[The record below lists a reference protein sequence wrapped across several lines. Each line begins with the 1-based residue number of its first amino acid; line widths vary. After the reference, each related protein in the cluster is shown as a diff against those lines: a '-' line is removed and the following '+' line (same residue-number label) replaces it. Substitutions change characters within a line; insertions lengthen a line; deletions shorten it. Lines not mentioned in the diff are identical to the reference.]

1 MANKPTKAEYEGFKK
16 AIANPMTPQPIKD
29 KLQSVID
36 KYASEYEGMDEG
48 SNEPK
53 PSKAPRKPRVTK
65 STSSKRGRK
74 PSSTPAK
81 PTMSKADSY
90 EKAKADLKAKTGK
103 TEEECEKIINQYR
116 ELRAK
121 AQTRKAKEEEA
132 SKENKKRLEKLE
144 DKGDLIAGTKEK
156 TADAVIETTTKDVA
170 EKIVKEIE
178 AIEDKAEK
186 DAKAE
191 VAKDKTLKT
200 SEEKKEKVAE
210 KVKEKVSQK
219 TKPMIQ
225 RIVIDTSAL
234 LTSIATT
241 LGKFDKDSQK
251 EFLIKLRSDIDK
263 LLTKYAFGGMTN
275 GAVQTMNIQQ
285 SNLSSSSVNPSQFAN
300 GGGVDGAKIRIDSI
314 YVDVYEDSYEEGEG
328 RNVNSYSRNELVGKI
343 LNPKDLIKFLNDELY
358 TSDDP
363 SDYSIMDGAIF
374 TSQLVDVDGSKASQS
389 EIERWKKGDFEL
401 FSENIRIA
409 ISVVYPT
416 ETTDEE
422 LSKLTG
428 IGLYKKG
435 GKVKISKK
443 YAKGGEVS
451 RLKDF
456 DLKEGS
462 SFTLRNGDEI
472 VVKKLFIENGD
483 ENWVGYKRNGKD
495 FENSVK
501 ELRMFINRVNG
512 FSYAKGG
519 GVDDISYEAILDVL
533 KDKLDDAVQE
543 VPNHFEN
550 AYNAEGQEVEHES
563 RDGFIPFTNG
573 GYEVRWFDY
582 LSYFWSSGYSLPTF
596 ALDKEKD
603 RQIDYQMEMAKERF
617 MNEYP
622 EIVEELGEDNIDYNS
637 LDEAGYSDEAEELS
651 MYESE
656 FEDDTIMC
664 EIGAYYYAPNNDRG
678 IDGKHTLRLFGLV
691 NLESPYHRSGN
702 LEDRYDID
710 ITFDSIEELEE
721 KVEQGLNEITN
732 WFDGSDYNGSTEELR
747 IVRMAKGGLTEHG
760 LKVGDK
766 IEKKLDSEGSVI
778 RVKNKKENAFVELD
792 SGFRMPIYEFSSMA
806 KGGGVRSNSNQ
817 VREKVRQHILENVY
831 DYDENEFDNFNDASQ
846 HLTSEFK
853 RVADYPNNI
862 SRFPNN
868 QKRFRDY
875 LQGIPFN
882 FYFYDDDIED
892 FLNGLGIN
900 PKNKKYSSDQ
910 MWDLYSY
917 LIWKEVEPTY
927 NAKKMAKG
935 GGIATNLS
943 IAQTRRIANETAKAL
958 GSDFKVTRGS
968 VDVAS
973 FDLDFQGQ
981 YTEGGS
987 YLVMENGDVVNYGL
1001 PERPIYYN
1009 YKTKKKFA
1017 HGGEVGSGK
1026 RVAESVELSK
1036 REINDFVEYVYEF
1049 YEEDGYT
1056 KTQVRSA
1063 VNKYV
1068 EALGTQFFWGGGDSF
1083 DREITAQ
1090 FLYNPNQKGLQNPL
1104 MKKGG
1109 NVKTTSRSKR
1119 KPRQP
1124 KMTRIQ
1130 FEEETYEY
1138 GKGGE
1143 ISIYNLKKGDKI
1155 KTRKGEVETIERKI
1169 ESGYFTKESEYSHP
1183 FESIEFIER
1192 PKSSQGGDIA
1202 SMMRNRR
1209 GK

>member
-178 AIEDKAEK
+178 AIEDKAKK
-186 DAKAE
+186 DAKTE

-300 GGGVDGAKIRIDSI
+300 GG
-314 YVDVYEDSYEEGEG
+314 
-328 RNVNSYSRNELVGKI
+328 
-343 LNPKDLIKFLNDELY
+343 
-358 TSDDP
+358 
-363 SDYSIMDGAIF
+363 
-374 TSQLVDVDGSKASQS
+374 
-389 EIERWKKGDFEL
+389 
-401 FSENIRIA
+401 
-409 ISVVYPT
+409 
-416 ETTDEE
+416 
-422 LSKLTG
+422 
-428 IGLYKKG
+428 
-435 GKVKISKK
+435 
-443 YAKGGEVS
+443 EVS

-483 ENWVGYKRNGKD
+483 ENWVGYSRNGKD

-512 FSYAKGG
+512 FSYAKGGKVGKVNNSDLLKPNLSSEQKAVLKTIIPILNKKGLKLRYGTMVGQYPQSVIYDLNYQDSILSIPSEGFDGEYAPTWNDDKFYDAYSFENLLDREDYANGG

-721 KVEQGLNEITN
+721 KVEEGLNEITN

-792 SGFRMPIYEFSSMA
+792 SGFRLPIYEFSSMA

-900 PKNKKYSSDQ
+900 PQSKKYSSDQ

-1192 PKSSQGGDIA
+1192 PKSSKGGDIA

>member
-300 GGGVDGAKIRIDSI
+300 GGGVA
-314 YVDVYEDSYEEGEG
+314 
-328 RNVNSYSRNELVGKI
+328 
-343 LNPKDLIKFLNDELY
+343 
-358 TSDDP
+358 
-363 SDYSIMDGAIF
+363 
-374 TSQLVDVDGSKASQS
+374 
-389 EIERWKKGDFEL
+389 
-401 FSENIRIA
+401 
-409 ISVVYPT
+409 
-416 ETTDEE
+416 
-422 LSKLTG
+422 
-428 IGLYKKG
+428 
-435 GKVKISKK
+435 
-443 YAKGGEVS
+443 

-462 SFTLRNGDEI
+462 TFTLRNGDEI

-483 ENWVGYKRNGKD
+483 ENWVGYSRNGKD

-512 FSYAKGG
+512 FSYAKGGKVGKVNNSDLLKPNLSSEQKAVLKTIIPILNKKGLKLRYGTMVGQYPQSIIYDLNYQDSILSIPSEGFDGEYAPTWNDDKFYDAYSFENLLDRQDYANGG

-882 FYFYDDDIED
+882 FYFYNDDIED

-900 PKNKKYSSDQ
+900 PQSKKYSSDQ

-1130 FEEETYEY
+1130 FEEENYEY
-1138 GKGGE
+1138 GK
-1143 ISIYNLKKGDKI
+1143 
-1155 KTRKGEVETIERKI
+1155 
-1169 ESGYFTKESEYSHP
+1169 
-1183 FESIEFIER
+1183 
-1192 PKSSQGGDIA
+1192 GGDIA

>member
-178 AIEDKAEK
+178 AIEDKAKK
-186 DAKAE
+186 DAKTE

-300 GGGVDGAKIRIDSI
+300 GG
-314 YVDVYEDSYEEGEG
+314 
-328 RNVNSYSRNELVGKI
+328 
-343 LNPKDLIKFLNDELY
+343 
-358 TSDDP
+358 
-363 SDYSIMDGAIF
+363 
-374 TSQLVDVDGSKASQS
+374 
-389 EIERWKKGDFEL
+389 
-401 FSENIRIA
+401 
-409 ISVVYPT
+409 
-416 ETTDEE
+416 
-422 LSKLTG
+422 
-428 IGLYKKG
+428 
-435 GKVKISKK
+435 
-443 YAKGGEVS
+443 EVS

-483 ENWVGYKRNGKD
+483 ENWVGYSRNGKD

-512 FSYAKGG
+512 FSYAKGGKVGKVNNSDLLKPNLSSEQKAVLKTIIPILNKKGLKLRYGTMVGQYPQSVIYDLNYQDSILSIPSEGFDGEYAPTWNDDKFYDAYSFENLLDREDYANGG

-721 KVEQGLNEITN
+721 KVEEGLNEITN

-792 SGFRMPIYEFSSMA
+792 SGFRLPIYEFSSMA

-882 FYFYDDDIED
+882 FYFYNDDIED

-900 PKNKKYSSDQ
+900 PQSKKYSSDQ

-1192 PKSSQGGDIA
+1192 PKSSKGGDIA